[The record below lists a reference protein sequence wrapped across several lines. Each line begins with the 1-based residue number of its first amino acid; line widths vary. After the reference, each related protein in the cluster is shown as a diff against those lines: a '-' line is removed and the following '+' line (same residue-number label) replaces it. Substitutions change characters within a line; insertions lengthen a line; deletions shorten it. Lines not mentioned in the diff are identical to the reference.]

1 MRSFRLLDRL
11 LGRRNEQF
19 VPGECLGALNASMK
33 TGQVWIVPEGAVVV
47 PSPPEPKYPE
57 AERIAAS
64 IRDFPEDWCWARKGY
79 DLIHI
84 PSGFRLWVAN
94 EDYGLAE
101 VHPNNGTTR
110 FSKPEQAIIWP
121 AVADWLGH
129 RKAGF
134 TGRPA
139 KPRIT
144 PYRGRYFCESPEHPW
159 RGIGHTA
166 DEAYQS
172 WIAAVS
178 VQARG
183 QMPKGE
189 VLTVWSAANE

>member
-64 IRDFPEDWCWARKGY
+64 IRDFPEDWGWERKGY

-101 VHPNNGTTR
+101 VHPNNGKTNFT
-110 FSKPEQAIIWP
+110 KPEQAIIWP

-129 RKAGF
+129 RKVGF
-134 TGRPA
+134 TGRLPKVHIHFA
-139 KPRIT
+139 N
-144 PYRGRYFCESPEHPW
+144 GHWWCLGEGHPW
-159 RGIGHTA
+159 AGAGDSPA
-166 DEAYQS
+166 SAYRS
-172 WIAAVS
+172 WSRAVS
-178 VQARG
+178 IQARTYTT
-183 QMPKGE
+183 PNE
-189 VLTVWSAANE
+189 VLHVWSAAR

>member
-1 MRSFRLLDRL
+1 MNLSKLANIFRGRSAAP
-11 LGRRNEQF
+11 F
-19 VPGECLGALNASMK
+19 VTGEALGALRADLEAGKPYVLPLGSMVVK
-33 TGQVWIVPEGAVVV
+33 SPE
-47 PSPPEPKYPE
+47 YPE

-64 IRDFPEDWCWARKGY
+64 IRDFPDDWGWARKGY

-101 VHPNNGTTR
+101 VHANNGKTDFT
-110 FSKPEQAIIWP
+110 KPEQAIVWP
-121 AVADWLGH
+121 AVAEWLGH
-129 RKAGF
+129 RKIGF

-159 RGIGHTA
+159 RGFGHTA

-183 QMPKGE
+183 EMPKGE